1 MVLRMSVACTTERR
15 SSAAVSASRS
25 KPSSRDH
32 RPTYIDGAYCAWIP
46 AIRSSARGS
55 GVRARSSSS
64 WRASSARLSSRS
76 VSVRTARPPQAH
88 VHHFYGADPSD
99 LRHYHLAIDTT
110 EIDLD
115 CCVDMSTNGISSRSA
130 SRGPTY
136 APPAP

>member
-1 MVLRMSVACTTERR
+1 M
-15 SSAAVSASRS
+15 
-25 KPSSRDH
+25 
-32 RPTYIDGAYCAWIP
+32 
-46 AIRSSARGS
+46 
-55 GVRARSSSS
+55 
-64 WRASSARLSSRS
+64 
-76 VSVRTARPPQAH
+76 
-88 VHHFYGADPSD
+88 HHFYGADPSD